1 MVLSLQRRVSQLPKL
16 FIEPMK
22 TIIKWC
28 GVIVYAGFLA
38 TIAYAATLPEPVKV
52 YLIVSSRSGDYTI
65 EKIFLIKQNAE
76 KYRDMY
82 KDHHNYVIEERSLTE

>member
-1 MVLSLQRRVSQLPKL
+1 
-16 FIEPMK
+16 MK

-28 GVIVYAGFLA
+28 GVIVYAGFLV

>member
-1 MVLSLQRRVSQLPKL
+1 MNL
-16 FIEPMK
+16 FK

-28 GVIVYAGFLA
+28 GVTLYAAFLA
-38 TIAYAATLPEPVKV
+38 TVAYAATLPEPVKV
-52 YLIVSSRSGDYTI
+52 YLIVSSRQGEYTI

-82 KDHHNYVIEERSLTE
+82 KEHHNYSIEERSLTE

>member
-16 FIEPMK
+16 FIGPMK
-22 TIIKWC
+22 TIIKWS
-28 GVIVYAGFLA
+28 GIMLFAAF
-38 TIAYAATLPEPVKV
+38 AYAATLPEPVKV

>member
-1 MVLSLQRRVSQLPKL
+1 MNL
-16 FIEPMK
+16 FK

-28 GVIVYAGFLA
+28 GVTLYATFLA
-38 TIAYAATLPEPVKV
+38 TVAYAATLPEPVKV
-52 YLIVSSRSGDYTI
+52 YLIVSSRTGDYTI

-82 KDHHNYVIEERSLTE
+82 KEHHNYSIEERSLTE

>member
-1 MVLSLQRRVSQLPKL
+1 MNL
-16 FIEPMK
+16 FK

-28 GVIVYAGFLA
+28 GVTLYAAFLA
-38 TIAYAATLPEPVKV
+38 TVAYAATLPEPVKV
-52 YLIVSSRSGDYTI
+52 YLIVSSRTGDYTI

-82 KDHHNYVIEERSLTE
+82 KENHNYSIEERSLTE